1 MVVILQNQSS
11 LRIICPEN
19 TMGNLLNILFKRLS
33 CMYILEEFEHGIW
46 AKILSSLKEH
56 ISLPNMISK
65 KYKFSFQR

>member
-1 MVVILQNQSS
+1 
-11 LRIICPEN
+11 
-19 TMGNLLNILFKRLS
+19 MGNLLNILLKTLS